1 MDCSVVVL
9 CSVQKQLLFRSSWK
23 PRIQKAQRA
32 KAKFVISCST
42 VVPFQEE
49 TKPSSA
55 LQPNSEA
62 WFLPGLG
69 FGWGLSAASTS
80 QRSRTLQEG
89 IAGLLR
95 RSFWNSSHKFRLLW
109 WYYLILTIF
118 TITVDQKMLHGSSW
132 ISIYG
137 VKNGGTKPWLLRQ
150 SLSSDSYSFSSHHHK
165 FILLSQLGLS
175 TWFNR
180 KNFKPWLPH
189 ASTQTRQP
197 NAKTNTKW
205 RGENNRGL
213 KKMSKHVKTCT
224 AQRLTMP
231 SRR

>member
-55 LQPNSEA
+55 LQPNSED

-89 IAGLLR
+89 IAGRHCRTSPQVFLEFESQIQTPVVIL
-95 RSFWNSSHKFRLLW
+95 SDTYNIYNYCWSENATWIIMDLHLW
-109 WYYLILTIF
+109 G
-118 TITVDQKMLHGSSW
+118 K
-132 ISIYG
+132 
-137 VKNGGTKPWLLRQ
+137 
-150 SLSSDSYSFSSHHHK
+150 
-165 FILLSQLGLS
+165 
-175 TWFNR
+175 
-180 KNFKPWLPH
+180 
-189 ASTQTRQP
+189 
-197 NAKTNTKW
+197 KW
-205 RGENNRGL
+205 RNKAMAAAAKLELRFL
-213 KKMSKHVKTCT
+213 QFQFSPPQVH
-224 AQRLTMP
+224 P
-231 SRR
+231 SVATWP